1 MGLDVQQVSE
11 ALKAQNAVE
20 PSGTIRT
27 GNDNVALRVSGALT
41 SEESLRGVTLHI
53 NDRYIPLTDIAT
65 VTRQIAEPAT
75 PVFRVNGQPAIGL
88 AISMASTGNMLLFG
102 KTLNARMEEV
112 KNQLP
117 HGIEMVKVADQSVV
131 VSDAVSS
138 FVRVLI
144 EAVLIVLA
152 VSFISLGMRAG
163 LVVAAAIPLVLAM
176 TFVGMMLANIGL
188 QRISLGALI
197 IALGLLVDDAMITVE
212 AMVARL
218 EAGDSRKNAATY
230 AFKTTA
236 FPMLTGTLVMIAGF
250 IPVGFAASSA
260 GEYCFSL
267 FAVVLIALLCSWVV
281 AILFSPLTGTW
292 LLPAHIKHHGG
303 SAGRLAQAYRALLD
317 RVLRY
322 RLRTIG
328 IALLAL
334 ILSGVGATYMQGE
347 FFPASDRPELLV
359 SLSLPA
365 NTSQP
370 ETERQAE
377 RLEKAISG
385 NENIDHYTTY
395 VGSGAVRFYL
405 PMEVLLDNENTA
417 QLVIVAK
424 DLAARDRL
432 QRQLAALLASQFG
445 ELTTRVSPSN

>member
-1 MGLDVQQVSE
+1 
-11 ALKAQNAVE
+11 
-20 PSGTIRT
+20 
-27 GNDNVALRVSGALT
+27 
-41 SEESLRGVTLHI
+41 
-53 NDRYIPLTDIAT
+53 
-65 VTRQIAEPAT
+65 
-75 PVFRVNGQPAIGL
+75 
-88 AISMASTGNMLLFG
+88 
-102 KTLNARMEEV
+102 
-112 KNQLP
+112 
-117 HGIEMVKVADQSVV
+117 
-131 VSDAVSS
+131 
-138 FVRVLI
+138 
-144 EAVLIVLA
+144 
-152 VSFISLGMRAG
+152 
-163 LVVAAAIPLVLAM
+163 
-176 TFVGMMLANIGL
+176 
-188 QRISLGALI
+188 
-197 IALGLLVDDAMITVE
+197 
-212 AMVARL
+212 
-218 EAGDSRKNAATY
+218 
-230 AFKTTA
+230 
-236 FPMLTGTLVMIAGF
+236 MLTGTLVMIAGF

-432 QRQLAALLASQFG
+432 QRQLTALLASQFG